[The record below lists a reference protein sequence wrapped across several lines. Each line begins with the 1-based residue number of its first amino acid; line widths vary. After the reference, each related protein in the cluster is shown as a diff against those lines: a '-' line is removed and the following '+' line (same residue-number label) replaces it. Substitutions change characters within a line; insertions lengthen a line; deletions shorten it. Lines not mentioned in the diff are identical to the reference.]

1 MKEAI
6 AKGYQKSQS
15 RSRARARARDFLGK
29 RGSQSQAT
37 FFSMSKKEPRAEPL
51 KKWPGSPS
59 LVYCIPESFNTNI
72 SYQLFDNI
80 LTFVNS
86 QH

>member
-29 RGSQSQAT
+29 RGSQSRAT
-37 FFSMSKKEPRAEPL
+37 FFSMSKREPRAEPL

-59 LVYCIPESFNTNI
+59 LCKSMDVFALVLLLC
-72 SYQLFDNI
+72 LK
-80 LTFVNS
+80 V
-86 QH
+86 

>member
-15 RSRARARARDFLGK
+15 RSRARARARARARDFLGK
-29 RGSQSQAT
+29 RGSQSRAT
-37 FFSMSKKEPRAEPL
+37 FFSMSKREPRAEPL

-59 LVYCIPESFNTNI
+59 LI
-72 SYQLFDNI
+72 
-80 LTFVNS
+80 
-86 QH
+86 

>member
-29 RGSQSQAT
+29 RGSQSRAT
-37 FFSMSKKEPRAEPL
+37 FFSMSKREPRAEPL

-59 LVYCIPESFNTNI
+59 LVTNTI
-72 SYQLFDNI
+72 SLYKLPNVLI
-80 LTFVNS
+80 LS
-86 QH
+86 